1 MAEGRRDGG
10 WERELNDPPLK
21 LPSNRHRNAAAYYLC
36 VAADT
41 EPSLRS
47 RAVQGAA
54 AAGHVTSS
62 SVTTVIS
69 GDRSAPDAE
78 IRPRR
83 VETPSPWKPRPVGSR
98 AVHAPD
104 RYFLLSPFL
113 T

>member
-47 RAVQGAA
+47 RRPGR
-54 AAGHVTSS
+54 
-62 SVTTVIS
+62 S
-69 GDRSAPDAE
+69 GD
-78 IRPRR
+78 
-83 VETPSPWKPRPVGSR
+83 WSR
-98 AVHAPD
+98 D
-104 RYFLLSPFL
+104 QQLRYYCY
-113 T
+113 